1 MTKTFDY
8 NIGDEVWIMKDNK
21 ARKCT
26 ITGMHYA
33 DYISIVGFGR
43 HSEERYTL
51 SIGDEELRYDFR
63 PGEFYRTKEDLFYF
77 L

>member
-33 DYISIVGFGR
+33 DYISIIGFTR
-43 HSEERYTL
+43 DSDETYTL
-51 SIGDEELRYDFR
+51 SLDGKELHDTFR
-63 PGEFYRTKEDLFYF
+63 QRDFYRTKEDLFYF